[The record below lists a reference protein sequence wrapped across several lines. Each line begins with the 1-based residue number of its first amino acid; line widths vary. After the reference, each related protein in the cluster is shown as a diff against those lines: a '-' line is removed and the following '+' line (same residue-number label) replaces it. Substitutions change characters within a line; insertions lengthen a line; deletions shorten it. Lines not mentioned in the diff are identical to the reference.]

1 MRVVEASE
9 FKISSLQLME
19 REAPTPKRG
28 EILVKISS
36 ASLNYRDLAILDQ
49 SFMPNLKLPYVPCSD
64 CAGEI
69 VEVGQGVKRFVSGD
83 RVVPVYTQG
92 WYDGRPTLA
101 QRTTQTLG
109 APLSGVLQEYI
120 VIPEDEAVYSPK
132 SLSDQEASTLPIA
145 ALTAWNTLQQGGIK
159 AGDTVLLQ
167 GTGGVSIFALQFAKI
182 FGAKVIITSSSDEKL
197 KRAQALGADF
207 CINYKKNPDW
217 EKVAREM
224 TDGRGVDIVVETTGA
239 TLSQSLAAVK
249 FAGFVGVIG
258 FVGGHEVKI
267 SVKTLIGPLVRVQG
281 IATGARSQL
290 EDLIRAIDFHQIK
303 PVIDLDF
310 SLENVQVAFK
320 RMKLGEHFGKIT
332 LSVS

>member
-1 MRVVEASE
+1 MRVIEASE
-9 FKISSLQLME
+9 FKISSLQLTE
-19 REAPTPKRG
+19 REAPKPKHG
-28 EILVKISS
+28 EIMVKISS

-49 SFMPNLKLPYVPCSD
+49 SYMPNLKLPYVPCSD
-64 CAGEI
+64 CAGEV
-69 VEVGQGVKRFVSGD
+69 VEVGQGVKRFASGD

-120 VIPEDEAVYSPK
+120 VIPEDEAVHSPK

-224 TDGRGVDIVVETTGA
+224 TDGRGADIVVETTGA

-249 FAGFVGVIG
+249 FAGFIGVIG

-281 IATGARSQL
+281 IATGSRSQL
-290 EDLIRAIDFHQIK
+290 EELIRAIDCHQVK
-303 PVIDLDF
+303 PVIDSIF
-310 SLENVQVAFK
+310 PLEKAQEAFNHLK
-320 RMKLGEHFGKIT
+320 SGAHFGKI
-332 LSVS
+332 VIA

>member
-9 FKISSLQLME
+9 FKISSLQLTE
-19 REAPTPKRG
+19 REAPTPKHG

-49 SFMPNLKLPYVPCSD
+49 SYMPNLKLPYVPCSD
-64 CAGEI
+64 CAGEV
-69 VEVGQGVKRFVSGD
+69 VEVGQGVKRFASGD

-120 VIPEDEAVYSPK
+120 VIPEDEAVHSPK

-207 CINYKKNPDW
+207 CINYEQNPEW
-217 EKVAREM
+217 EKVVREM

-249 FAGFVGVIG
+249 FAGFIGVIG

-281 IATGARSQL
+281 IATGSRSQL
-290 EDLIRAIDFHQIK
+290 EELIRAIDCHQVK
-303 PVIDLDF
+303 PVIDSIF
-310 SLENVQVAFK
+310 PLEKAQEAFNHLK
-320 RMKLGEHFGKIT
+320 SGAHFGKI
-332 LSVS
+332 VIA

>member
-1 MRVVEASE
+1 
-9 FKISSLQLME
+9 
-19 REAPTPKRG
+19 
-28 EILVKISS
+28 
-36 ASLNYRDLAILDQ
+36 
-49 SFMPNLKLPYVPCSD
+49 MPNLKLPYVPCSD
-64 CAGEI
+64 CAGEV
-69 VEVGQGVKRFVSGD
+69 VEVGQGVKRFASGD

-120 VIPEDEAVYSPK
+120 VIPEDEAVHSPK

-207 CINYKKNPDW
+207 CINYEQNPEW
-217 EKVAREM
+217 EKVVREM

-249 FAGFVGVIG
+249 FAGFIGVIG

-281 IATGARSQL
+281 IATGSRSQL
-290 EDLIRAIDFHQIK
+290 EELIRAIDCHQVK
-303 PVIDLDF
+303 PVIDSIF
-310 SLENVQVAFK
+310 PLEKAQEAFNHLK
-320 RMKLGEHFGKIT
+320 SGAHFGKI
-332 LSVS
+332 VIA

>member
-9 FKISSLQLME
+9 FKISSLRLTE
-19 REAPTPKRG
+19 RQTPTPKHG
-28 EILVKISS
+28 EIMVKISS

-49 SFMPNLKLPYVPCSD
+49 SYMPNLKLPYVPCSD
-64 CAGEI
+64 CAGEV
-69 VEVGQGVKRFVSGD
+69 VEVGQGVKRFASGD

-120 VIPEDEAVYSPK
+120 VIPEDEAVHSPK

-207 CINYKKNPDW
+207 CINYKKNTEW
-217 EKVAREM
+217 EGVVREM

-239 TLSQSLAAVK
+239 TLSQSIAAVK
-249 FAGFVGVIG
+249 FAGFIGVIG

-290 EDLIRAIDFHQIK
+290 EELIRAIDCHQIK
-303 PVIDLDF
+303 PVIDSMF
-310 SLENVQVAFK
+310 ALERAQEAFNHLK
-320 RMKLGEHFGKIT
+320 SGAHFGKI
-332 LSVS
+332 VIA

>member
-9 FKISSLQLME
+9 FKISSLRLME
-19 REAPTPKRG
+19 RETPTPKHG
-28 EILVKISS
+28 EIMVKISS

-49 SFMPNLKLPYVPCSD
+49 SYMPNLKLPYVPCSD
-64 CAGEI
+64 CAGEV
-69 VEVGQGVKRFVSGD
+69 VEVGQGVKRFASGD

-120 VIPEDEAVYSPK
+120 VIPEDEAVHSPK

-207 CINYKKNPDW
+207 CINYKKNTEW
-217 EKVAREM
+217 ERVAREM

-239 TLSQSLAAVK
+239 TLSQSIAAVK
-249 FAGFVGVIG
+249 FAGFIGVIG

-290 EDLIRAIDFHQIK
+290 EELIRAIDCHQIK
-303 PVIDLDF
+303 PVIDSMF
-310 SLENVQVAFK
+310 PLERAQEAFNHLK
-320 RMKLGEHFGKIT
+320 SGAHFGKI
-332 LSVS
+332 VIA

>member
-9 FKISSLQLME
+9 FKISSLRLAE
-19 REAPTPKRG
+19 RETPTPKHG
-28 EILVKISS
+28 EIMVKISS

-49 SFMPNLKLPYVPCSD
+49 SYMPNLKLPYVPCSD
-64 CAGEI
+64 CAGEV
-69 VEVGQGVKRFVSGD
+69 VEVGQGVKRFASGD
-83 RVVPVYTQG
+83 RVVPLYTQG

-120 VIPEDEAVYSPK
+120 VIPEDEAVHSPK

-207 CINYKKNPDW
+207 CINYEQNPEW
-217 EKVAREM
+217 EKVVREM

-249 FAGFVGVIG
+249 FAGFIGVIG

-281 IATGARSQL
+281 IATGSRSQL
-290 EDLIRAIDFHQIK
+290 EELIRAIDCHQVK
-303 PVIDLDF
+303 PVIDSIF
-310 SLENVQVAFK
+310 PLEKAQEAFNHLK
-320 RMKLGEHFGKIT
+320 SGAHFGKI
-332 LSVS
+332 VIA

>member
-1 MRVVEASE
+1 M
-9 FKISSLQLME
+9 
-19 REAPTPKRG
+19 
-28 EILVKISS
+28 KISS

-49 SFMPNLKLPYVPCSD
+49 SYMPNLKLPYVPCSD
-64 CAGEI
+64 CAGEV
-69 VEVGQGVKRFVSGD
+69 VEVGQGVKRFASGD

-120 VIPEDEAVYSPK
+120 VIPEDEAVHSPK

-207 CINYKKNPDW
+207 CINYEQNPEW
-217 EKVAREM
+217 EKVVREM

-249 FAGFVGVIG
+249 FAGFIGVIG

-281 IATGARSQL
+281 IATGSRSQL
-290 EDLIRAIDFHQIK
+290 EELIRAIDCHQVK
-303 PVIDLDF
+303 PVIDSIF
-310 SLENVQVAFK
+310 PLEKAQEAFNHLK
-320 RMKLGEHFGKIT
+320 SGAHFGKLVIA
-332 LSVS
+332 

>member
-9 FKISSLQLME
+9 FKISSLRLME
-19 REAPTPKRG
+19 RETPTPKHG
-28 EILVKISS
+28 EIMVKISS

-49 SFMPNLKLPYVPCSD
+49 SYMPNLKLPYVPCSD
-64 CAGEI
+64 CAGEV
-69 VEVGQGVKRFVSGD
+69 VEVGLGVKRFASGD

-120 VIPEDEAVYSPK
+120 VIPEDEAVHSPK

-207 CINYKKNPDW
+207 CINYEQNPEW
-217 EKVAREM
+217 EKVVREM

-249 FAGFVGVIG
+249 FAGFIGVIG

-281 IATGARSQL
+281 IATGSRSQL
-290 EDLIRAIDFHQIK
+290 EELIRAIDCHQVK
-303 PVIDLDF
+303 PVIDSIF
-310 SLENVQVAFK
+310 PLEKAQEAFNYLK
-320 RMKLGEHFGKIT
+320 SGAHFGKI
-332 LSVS
+332 VIA

>member
-9 FKISSLQLME
+9 FKISSLRLTE
-19 REAPTPKRG
+19 RETPTPKYG
-28 EILVKISS
+28 EIMVKISS
-36 ASLNYRDLAILDQ
+36 VSLNYRDLAILDQ
-49 SFMPNLKLPYVPCSD
+49 SYMPNLKLPYVPCSD
-64 CAGEI
+64 GAGEV

>member
-9 FKISSLQLME
+9 FKISSLRLME
-19 REAPTPKRG
+19 RETPTPKHG
-28 EILVKISS
+28 EIMVKISS

-49 SFMPNLKLPYVPCSD
+49 SYMPNLKLPYVPCSD
-64 CAGEI
+64 CAGKV
-69 VEVGQGVKRFVSGD
+69 VEVGQGVKRFASGD

-120 VIPEDEAVYSPK
+120 VIPEDEAVHSPK

-207 CINYKKNPDW
+207 CINYKQNPEW

-249 FAGFVGVIG
+249 FAGFIGVIG

-290 EDLIRAIDFHQIK
+290 EELIRAIDCHQIK
-303 PVIDLDF
+303 PVIDSMF
-310 SLENVQVAFK
+310 PLERAQEAFNHLK
-320 RMKLGEHFGKIT
+320 SGAHFGKI
-332 LSVS
+332 VIA

>member
-9 FKISSLQLME
+9 FKISSLRLTE
-19 REAPTPKRG
+19 RETPTPKHG
-28 EILVKISS
+28 EIMLKISS

-49 SFMPNLKLPYVPCSD
+49 SYMPNLKLPYVPCSD
-64 CAGEI
+64 CAGEV
-69 VEVGQGVKRFVSGD
+69 VEVGQGVKRFASGD

-120 VIPEDEAVYSPK
+120 VIPEDEAVHSPK

-207 CINYKKNPDW
+207 CINYKKNTEW
-217 EKVAREM
+217 EEVAREM

-249 FAGFVGVIG
+249 FAGFIGVIG

-290 EDLIRAIDFHQIK
+290 EELIRAIDCHQIK
-303 PVIDLDF
+303 PVIDSMFPLDRAQ
-310 SLENVQVAFK
+310 EAFNHLK
-320 RMKLGEHFGKIT
+320 SGAHFGKI
-332 LSVS
+332 VIA